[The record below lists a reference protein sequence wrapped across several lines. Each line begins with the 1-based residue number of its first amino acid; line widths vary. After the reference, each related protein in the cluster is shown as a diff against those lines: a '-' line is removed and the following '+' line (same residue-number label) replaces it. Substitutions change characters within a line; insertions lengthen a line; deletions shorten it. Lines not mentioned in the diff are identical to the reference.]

1 MDNVTWLIRYLCNCL
16 SFCLLCFISVQGEQC
31 SSEIAELLQHENWI
45 SLNDSESYCFV
56 NDCTIRLKESNV
68 LLSII
73 NKTTDWITAT
83 NSTDLFTLV
92 LVNSGYCSLEDPK
105 IGYFIFIVVISFII
119 VSSSSLNTVLHL
131 TIKELRTTPG
141 RGVRHLLKSC
151 TRFRNQLD
159 FQLIS
164 DFKLDFSDFQAP
176 EINGDL
182 AKMLV

>member
-1 MDNVTWLIRYLCNCL
+1 MIARDLRPAAIIEGEGFKRLL
-16 SFCLLCFISVQGEQC
+16 SFLEP
-31 SSEIAELLQHENWI
+31 
-45 SLNDSESYCFV
+45 
-56 NDCTIRLKESNV
+56 
-68 LLSII
+68 
-73 NKTTDWITAT
+73 
-83 NSTDLFTLV
+83 
-92 LVNSGYCSLEDPK
+92 GY
-105 IGYFIFIVVISFII
+105 VIPS
-119 VSSSSLNTVLHL
+119 
-131 TIKELRTTPG
+131 

>member
-1 MDNVTWLIRYLCNCL
+1 MKMTR
-16 SFCLLCFISVQGEQC
+16 ISVC
-31 SSEIAELLQHENWI
+31 TARSVENH
-45 SLNDSESYCFV
+45 
-56 NDCTIRLKESNV
+56 IRN
-68 LLSII
+68 
-73 NKTTDWITAT
+73 
-83 NSTDLFTLV
+83 
-92 LVNSGYCSLEDPK
+92 
-105 IGYFIFIVVISFII
+105 
-119 VSSSSLNTVLHL
+119 
-131 TIKELRTTPG
+131 G